1 MLKLCAA
8 GIGRRFP
15 LVLLAAW
22 LALIAMPVWGQPRHG
37 GGDAL
42 LAIDQQRAS
51 VIERI
56 VDTWGAPLARSGAHV
71 SIDELRMRLQG
82 LRADHLLA
90 ASLAGTLDTVREVIG
105 ANSAPMAT
113 AKPGFQQVK
122 ALGDS
127 AADVVYTPVTP
138 CRLVETRGVFPAV
151 YQGNGTAAHTA
162 LPFTPNQ
169 IRNYTVQGGNDMCLS
184 QLPAGLNASAV
195 QLQVFGMPTT
205 PASGDIEIL
214 PQGTAFGS
222 TATMVYVGTIAF
234 NTVSSNAK
242 INLANNQISVQVR
255 GGGAH
260 LAIDVVGYF
269 AAPTGN
275 GGQFLRQGGNAFGT
289 TATLGTLD
297 NQPVV
302 VLVNNQPTLRLS
314 AVDDVT
320 YTNVINVINGS
331 PLNHVGAGVKGATI
345 AGGGIT
351 INGSVQANEVDQLL
365 GTVSGGAGNSA
376 NGVAAV
382 VSGGY
387 GNAASGQESMVPG
400 GLFNT
405 ASGTFSFAA
414 GRRAKATTTGTFMWA
429 DSQDFDFQPSV
440 SNFFG
445 VRATDGVGFTVA
457 INPSNGA
464 VTQFCNLL
472 PGVASWQCVSDR
484 NAKENFEDLDAADVL
499 ARVVAMPLSTWN
511 FKGADPDIRSIG
523 PMAQDFYAAFHLGND
538 DKSIATSNVASVA
551 LAAIQGLHQRMQQK
565 DAEIE
570 AQQREINA
578 LKKRMASVET
588 MRDELGALKAALAA
602 VRAGP
607 SAFALSRNEFGRN

>member
-1 MLKLCAA
+1 M
-8 GIGRRFP
+8 
-15 LVLLAAW
+15 
-22 LALIAMPVWGQPRHG
+22 
-37 GGDAL
+37 
-42 LAIDQQRAS
+42 
-51 VIERI
+51 
-56 VDTWGAPLARSGAHV
+56 
-71 SIDELRMRLQG
+71 
-82 LRADHLLA
+82 
-90 ASLAGTLDTVREVIG
+90 
-105 ANSAPMAT
+105 
-113 AKPGFQQVK
+113 
-122 ALGDS
+122 
-127 AADVVYTPVTP
+127 
-138 CRLVETRGVFPAV
+138 
-151 YQGNGTAAHTA
+151 
-162 LPFTPNQ
+162 
-169 IRNYTVQGGNDMCLS
+169 
-184 QLPAGLNASAV
+184 
-195 QLQVFGMPTT
+195 
-205 PASGDIEIL
+205 
-214 PQGTAFGS
+214 
-222 TATMVYVGTIAF
+222 
-234 NTVSSNAK
+234 
-242 INLANNQISVQVR
+242 
-255 GGGAH
+255 
-260 LAIDVVGYF
+260 
-269 AAPTGN
+269 
-275 GGQFLRQGGNAFGT
+275 
-289 TATLGTLD
+289 
-297 NQPVV
+297 
-302 VLVNNQPTLRLS
+302 
-314 AVDDVT
+314 
-320 YTNVINVINGS
+320 INGS

-351 INGSVQANEVDQLL
+351 INGSVHANEVDQLL
-365 GTVSGGAGNSA
+365 GTVSGGAGNRA
-376 NGVAAV
+376 NGLAAV

-414 GRRAKATTTGTFMWA
+414 GRRAKATTTGTFIWA

-445 VRATDGVGFTVA
+445 VRATGGVGFTVA

-464 VTQFCNLL
+464 VTRCNLL

-484 NAKENFEDLDAADVL
+484 NAKENFEDVDAADVL

-511 FKGADPDIRSIG
+511 FKGANPGIRSIG

-588 MRDELGALKAALAA
+588 MRDELGALEAALAA

>member
-56 VDTWGAPLARSGAHV
+56 VDTWGAPLARSSAHV
-71 SIDELRMRLQG
+71 SIDELRTRLQG

-90 ASLAGTLDTVREVIG
+90 ASLAGTLDGLREVIG
-105 ANSAPMAT
+105 ANSAPRAT
-113 AKPGFQQVK
+113 AKPGLQQVK

-127 AADVVYTPVTP
+127 AADVVYTPITP
-138 CRLVETRGVFPAV
+138 CRLVETRGTFPPV

-169 IRNYTVQGGNDMCLS
+169 IRNYTVQGGNGVCLT
-184 QLPAGLNASAV
+184 QLPAGLNPTAV

-205 PASGDIEIL
+205 AASGDIEIL

-234 NTVSSNAK
+234 NTVSTNAK

-320 YTNVINVINGS
+320 YTNVVNVINGS

-351 INGSVQANEVDQLL
+351 INGSVHANEVDQLL

-376 NGVAAV
+376 NGLAAV

-445 VRATDGVGFTVA
+445 VRATGGVGFTVA

-484 NAKENFEDLDAADVL
+484 NAKENFEDVDAADVL

-511 FKGADPDIRSIG
+511 FKGADPGIRSIG